1 MPRNKISDYIF
12 YKIVCLDNSVDL
24 CYVGSTADFVKRRYK
39 HKADTT
45 NEKLG
50 SYNNKL
56 YTTIRQNGG
65 WSNFKM
71 IEIGTREKLSL
82 REAEKIE
89 EDYRQE
95 LKANMNTR
103 KCYTTYEDKKNES
116 LQYYYDHKEDVLNK
130 KKIFYE
136 NNKDRLKEKNLKYYY
151 ENKEKILEKKKEVQN
166 TKNTVIN

>member
-1 MPRNKISDYIF
+1 MPRNKINNYSF
-12 YKIVCLDNSVDL
+12 YKIVCLDDSVDL
-24 CYVGSTADFVKRRYK
+24 CYVGSTADFTKRRYK

-56 YTTIRQNGG
+56 YTTIREHGG

-71 IEIGTREKLSL
+71 IEIAKREQLTL

-95 LKANMNTR
+95 LRAKMNSR
-103 KCYTTYEDKKNES
+103 KCYTTYEDKKNDA

-130 KKIFYE
+130 KRTFYQ
-136 NNKDRLKEKNLKYYY
+136 NNKDRLKEKCANYYY
-151 ENKEKILEKKKEVQN
+151 ENRDKILQKIKDKKLKSLDQS
-166 TKNTVIN
+166 

>member
-1 MPRNKISDYIF
+1 MPRSKINNYTF

-24 CYVGSTADFVKRRYK
+24 CYVGSTANFLKRKNK
-39 HKADTT
+39 HKGDCN
-45 NEKLG
+45 NEKG
-50 SYNNKL
+50 KGFNNKL
-56 YTTIRQNGG
+56 YTTIREHGG

-71 IEIGTREKLSL
+71 IEIATEDQLSL

-103 KCYTTYEDKKNES
+103 KCYITYEDKKNES

-151 ENKEKILEKKKEVQN
+151 ENKEKILQQNKDKN
-166 TKNTVIN
+166 TKNSVIN